1 MTELIE
7 YCSPSGRAISV
18 KRSGI
23 ADTMTTFGRKQAF
36 VTGCYR
42 PEAVIH
48 TRLPSWHSERRDRP
62 EPTIQCS
69 RPVNRSSGNPAATT
83 ASAFI
88 SVPSNSAGLSSPIRA
103 LVQ

>member
-1 MTELIE
+1 M
-7 YCSPSGRAISV
+7 CGNPG
-18 KRSGI
+18 SGI
-23 ADTMTTFGRKQAF
+23 RRARRSRLSVRDRPKTA
-36 VTGCYR
+36 VVIGCIR

-48 TRLPSWHSERRDRP
+48 TRLPSWHSERRDRL

-69 RPVNRSSGNPAATT
+69 RPVNRSSGDPAAKT

-88 SVPSNSAGLSSPIRA
+88 SVPSKSAGLSSPIRA